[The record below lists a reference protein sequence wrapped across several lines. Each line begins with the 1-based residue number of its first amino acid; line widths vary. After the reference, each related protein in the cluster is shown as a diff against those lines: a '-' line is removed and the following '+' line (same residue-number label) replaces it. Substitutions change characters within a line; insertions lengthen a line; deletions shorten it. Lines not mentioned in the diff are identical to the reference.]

1 MNETRRYTVIVADDH
16 NIVREGIAALCSAAA
31 DLDVIGQCANG
42 EEAVAMVEALQP
54 DFAILDLQMPR
65 LTGLEAVRLLR
76 SSGSPTRLIVLS
88 ISRDEA
94 TIGELLRAGVDAY
107 LLKDGPSRHLLDA
120 IRYILD
126 GGVYLTPLLRGAA
139 LFAGAAAAGGP
150 DPLSTLSPR
159 EYEVFRHLVQGVRP
173 KDIARLLEISPKTVD
188 TYRSSLMRK
197 LNVHDLVGLV
207 KFAIGRNLTS
217 TSA

>member
-1 MNETRRYTVIVADDH
+1 MSETRRYSVIIADDH
-16 NIVREGIAALCSAAA
+16 NIVREGIAALCGAAA
-31 DLDVIGQCANG
+31 DLEVIGQCSDG
-42 EEAVAMVEALQP
+42 EQAVEMVLAKQP
-54 DFAILDLQMPR
+54 DFAILDLHMPK
-65 LTGLEAVRLLR
+65 LTGLDVVRLLR
-76 SSGSPTRLIVLS
+76 SSGSPTRVIVLS

-94 TIGELLRAGVDAY
+94 TIGELLRAGADAY

-120 IRYILD
+120 VRYILD
-126 GGVYLTPLLRGAA
+126 GGVYVTPLLRGAA
-139 LFAGAAAAGGP
+139 LFTGSPAPADP
-150 DPLSTLSPR
+150 DPMSTLSPR

-173 KDIARLLEISPKTVD
+173 KDIARLLDISPKTVD

-217 TSA
+217 PSA